1 MFAHRIVVVLIF
13 FSLAGLVLINSSSS
27 AQDQQDDQAEG
38 NQSASVDLDLNAV
51 ETASESADR
60 ALIVYYFHGNKRCR
74 SCRKIEMFTH
84 EALLSC
90 FKDQLES
97 QRIVWQLVNIDN
109 PKNKHFIDDFEL
121 FTKSVV
127 LVDMQN
133 DKMLRW
139 KNLKDVW
146 RIKKEKETFREY
158 ISAEVTAFLTGD

>member
-1 MFAHRIVVVLIF
+1 MLSHKIFILLIF
-13 FSLAGLVLINSSSS
+13 FSLAGLVLISSSLS
-27 AQDQQDDQAEG
+27 AQDQQNDQAEK
-38 NQSASVDLDLNAV
+38 NQSASVDLDLNVV
-51 ETASESADR
+51 ETTSESADR
-60 ALIVYYFHGNKRCR
+60 TLIVYYFHGNKRCR

-121 FTKSVV
+121 YTKSVV
-127 LVDMQN
+127 LVDMQK
-133 DKMLRW
+133 DKILRW

-146 RIKKEKETFREY
+146 RIKKKKETFQEY
-158 ISAEVTAFLTGD
+158 ISTEVTAFLAVD